1 MEKYFKDP
9 VIKKTVKI
17 SYLDGSFAQIFSTLA
32 SPGSVFVTK
41 FLVFLNATPLHFG
54 LYSSI
59 GQISQIFQIVGVIL
73 TKELKTRKKLVV
85 DFAFWGRFLTILF
98 GFIPFIF
105 LKQEAIYIFLT
116 IFLIS
121 NILQTISANMW
132 IAWISDMI
140 PIDIRGRFF
149 SRRSQILMVVGLLT
163 GYIFSILFDF
173 LTKNDAKILKSFS
186 IFKEHNVSYVFLFIF
201 LVATVMGIIGVKI
214 LNNQP
219 EKEKE
224 IEKESIKE
232 FLTSPFKDKNFIRFL
247 IYNVWW
253 MLAVGVGAPFWQPF
267 MLKNL
272 KMTLFEVQIYGTI
285 STISALYFLRPWGVF
300 IDKFGNRTAMR
311 FALILGALNPLI
323 WVFATEQTKW
333 IIYFEAFTSG
343 MMWSGANIVATNFV
357 LSIAPDNKRQIYTAI
372 QGTISGLAMMFSMMI
387 SSILIPKP
395 LAIFH
400 LNLSGEQV
408 LFALTGILR
417 LTAEIPLTLVREK
430 RGKPAKYVLQYIH
443 QTIKGRIESLI
454 SPDKK

>member
-1 MEKYFKDP
+1 
-9 VIKKTVKI
+9 
-17 SYLDGSFAQIFSTLA
+17 
-32 SPGSVFVTK
+32 
-41 FLVFLNATPLHFG
+41 
-54 LYSSI
+54 
-59 GQISQIFQIVGVIL
+59 
-73 TKELKTRKKLVV
+73 
-85 DFAFWGRFLTILF
+85 
-98 GFIPFIF
+98 
-105 LKQEAIYIFLT
+105 
-116 IFLIS
+116 
-121 NILQTISANMW
+121 
-132 IAWISDMI
+132 
-140 PIDIRGRFF
+140 
-149 SRRSQILMVVGLLT
+149 
-163 GYIFSILFDF
+163 
-173 LTKNDAKILKSFS
+173 
-186 IFKEHNVSYVFLFIF
+186 
-201 LVATVMGIIGVKI
+201 MGIIGVKI